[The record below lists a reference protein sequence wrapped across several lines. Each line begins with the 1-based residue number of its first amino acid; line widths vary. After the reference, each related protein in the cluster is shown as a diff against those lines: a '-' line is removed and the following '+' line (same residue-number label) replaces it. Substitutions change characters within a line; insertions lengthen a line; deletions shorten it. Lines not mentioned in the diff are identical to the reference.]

1 MSELELCPTCK
12 KGKFR
17 ATEEGIRTRE
27 LVYDYCGQKRSM
39 QVLMNRYS
47 WFKLFQN
54 LTIFL
59 LMY

>member
-17 ATEEGIRTRE
+17 VTEEGISTRE
-27 LVYDYCGQKRSM
+27 LVCGYCGQNRSM

-47 WFKLFQN
+47 WFKLF
-54 LTIFL
+54 
-59 LMY
+59 

>member
-17 ATEEGIRTRE
+17 VKFRVSEEGISTRE

-47 WFKLFQN
+47 WFKLF
-54 LTIFL
+54 
-59 LMY
+59 

>member
-17 ATEEGIRTRE
+17 VTEEAISTRE
-27 LVYDYCGQKRSM
+27 LVCGYCGQKRSM

-47 WFKLFQN
+47 WFKLF
-54 LTIFL
+54 
-59 LMY
+59 